1 MNPNQL
7 PRSVGDLGDLRAA
20 RWIRESSTRQGD
32 RYGPTAQREMQDRAI
47 ERYGLVDTGRSWM
60 VLKSGWSGADSM
72 YEPPATR
79 TADFQAML
87 RAAEHGLYDVLLVG
101 YTSRFLRDVQ
111 MSLHYRRY
119 FHINGVV
126 ILICDD
132 NILTS
137 DPNDWERFVDKVKAD
152 ELYSRTHGRNV
163 RTGLAAKRQSVGD
176 PGGQPPLGFRRENAL
191 LVIEPERME
200 QVRNAFALSATGQPD
215 HAVADATGMTIDTV
229 RHVLTNPIYIGR
241 LTDGNPFRLGST
253 IDLATWNR
261 VADRRESRRTRLP
274 GVAVRRCYPLKLTC
288 DSCDSVLHG
297 HDGRYRHPRPVCAGF
312 LAARPAVGPSRGRHA
327 STAGTSYLAEW
338 YEAVVGRLLE
348 EVSLTDEGLI
358 RTVLAQLRQQRVGA
372 VDRLTLA
379 RVARAKQ
386 EALRRLGETRDVA
399 GWQATVARLDAEEAA
414 ARAPETA
421 STGLDEVEVRTYLA
435 NLAGLW
441 NSSDAAHRQE
451 LFQSLFDEVRVEG
464 LRELSYRLSRSAVTM
479 SLDRLLPRT
488 ITVDMAR
495 LRLSG
500 SPTGEVLLQRLDD
513 HAELAVA
520 HA

>member
-1 MNPNQL
+1 VNPNHL
-7 PRSVGDLGDLRAA
+7 PLNVAELGGLRAA
-20 RWIRESSTRQGD
+20 RWIRESSARQGD

-60 VLKSGWSGADSM
+60 VLKSGWSGAHSM
-72 YEPPATR
+72 DEPPATK
-79 TADFQAML
+79 TADFQAMI

-101 YTSRFLRDVQ
+101 YSSRFLRDVQ
-111 MSLHYRRY
+111 MSLHYRRK
-119 FHINGVV
+119 FHVNGVV

-132 NILTS
+132 EILTS
-137 DPNDWERFVDKVKAD
+137 DPQHWERFVDKVKAD

-176 PGGQPPLGFRRENAL
+176 PGGQPPLGFRREKAL
-191 LVIEPERME
+191 LAILPERME

-241 LTDGNPFRLGST
+241 LSDGNPFRLGAT

-288 DSCDSVLHG
+288 DSCESVLHG
-297 HDGRYRHPRPVCAGF
+297 HDGRYRHPRPLCAGF
-312 LAARPAVGPSRGRHA
+312 LAARPAVGPARGRHA
-327 STAGTSYLAEW
+327 STAGTSYPAEW

-348 EVSLTDEGLI
+348 EFSLTDEALI
-358 RTVLAQLRQQRVGA
+358 RTVLARLHQQRVGG

-379 RVARAKQ
+379 RVARARQ
-386 EALRRLGETRDVA
+386 EALRRLEETRDVP
-399 GWQATVARLDAEEAA
+399 GWQATVSRLDAEEAA
-414 ARAPETA
+414 ARAPETSA
-421 STGLDEVEVRTYLA
+421 MGLDEFEVRAYLA
-435 NLAGLW
+435 NLGGLW
-441 NSSDAAHRQE
+441 NSSDPAHRQD
-451 LFQSLFDEVRVEG
+451 LCQSLFEEVRVEG
-464 LRELSYRLSRSAVTM
+464 MRAVSYRLSKSARAM
-479 SLDRLLPRT
+479 GLDRLLPPTLR
-488 ITVDMAR
+488 VDMAS
-495 LRLSG
+495 LRLAG
-500 SPTGEVLLQRLDD
+500 GPTGEVIARLLDA

-520 HA
+520 NA